1 MNRCY
6 LYISFHEKTGQS
18 YDEMY
23 MRIWHGRDGR
33 PDHGA
38 GARRVADRKL

>member
-6 LYISFHEKTGQS
+6 LYISSHEKTGQS

-33 PDHGA
+33 
-38 GARRVADRKL
+38 LLF